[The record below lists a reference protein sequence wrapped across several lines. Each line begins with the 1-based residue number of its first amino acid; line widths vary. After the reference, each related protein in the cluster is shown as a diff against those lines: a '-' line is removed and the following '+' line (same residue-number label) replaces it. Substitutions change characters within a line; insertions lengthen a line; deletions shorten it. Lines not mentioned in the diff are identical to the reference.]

1 MNEINDRFSNELGG
15 DTLMESFYNKVKIT
29 IGDWEF
35 PLKNS
40 EDLKGV
46 DNSPKGNRE

>member
-1 MNEINDRFSNELGG
+1 MEVNDSFSSGLGG
-15 DTLMESFYNKVKIT
+15 DTLIESFYNKIKLT
-29 IGDWEF
+29 MGDWEF

-46 DNSPKGNRE
+46 DNSLKENRE

>member
-29 IGDWEF
+29 IGDWEY
-35 PLKNS
+35 PHKDS
-40 EDLKGV
+40 IDLKGR
-46 DNSPKGNRE
+46 DPKREE

>member
-29 IGDWEF
+29 IGDWEY
-35 PLKNS
+35 PHKDS
-40 EDLKGV
+40 IDLKGR
-46 DNSPKGNRE
+46 DPKTEE